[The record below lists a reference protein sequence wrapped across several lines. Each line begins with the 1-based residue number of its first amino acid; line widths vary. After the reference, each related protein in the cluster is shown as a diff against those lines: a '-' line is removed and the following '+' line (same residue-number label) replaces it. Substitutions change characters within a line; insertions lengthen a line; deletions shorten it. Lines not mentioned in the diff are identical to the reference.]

1 MALKLTPD
9 MKAQLMA
16 SIEETKAFKNIAHV
30 GSRTRLIP
38 ADAQPGY
45 TTSGS
50 LLTVTMSEKTDATGG
65 VRTYKTGE
73 VMHDITAYIDR
84 DGETC
89 ALYLGDIEA
98 ANLNR
103 ASHRQCGVLPGD
115 IITVTVSS
123 LRHYTGRDGAD
134 RTAPVLRF
142 SVRGPNMT
150 LDERTDLYCGERTD
164 PGAVWDALETAW
176 AQSLDTTLYTSV
188 EQVLRPVYGDT
199 DTVTADDIFA

>member
-9 MKAQLMA
+9 MKAKLMA
-16 SIEETKAFKNIAHV
+16 SIEETRAFKNIAHV
-30 GSRTRLIP
+30 GQRPRLIP

-45 TTSGS
+45 TAKGR

-73 VMHDITAYIDR
+73 VMHDITAYIER

-89 ALYLGDIEA
+89 VLYLGDIET

-103 ASHRQCGVLPGD
+103 ASHRLCGVLPGD
-115 IITVTVSS
+115 LITVTVSS

-142 SVRGPNMT
+142 DVLNM
-150 LDERTDLYCGERTD
+150 DNGRSNPD
-164 PGAVWDALETAW
+164 PRFIWDALKTAW
-176 AQSLDTTLYTSV
+176 AQSLDTSFYADV
-188 EQVLRPVYGDT
+188 ERQLRPVFGEDDT
-199 DTVTADDIFA
+199 ITADDIFA

>member
-1 MALKLTPD
+1 MALTLTPEV
-9 MKAQLMA
+9 KAQLAA
-16 SIEETKAFKNIAHV
+16 SIEETNAFKNIAHV
-30 GSRTRLIP
+30 GQRPRLIP

-45 TTSGS
+45 TAGGR

-73 VMHDITAYIDR
+73 VMHDITAYIEQA
-84 DGETC
+84 GETC

-98 ANLNR
+98 TNLNR
-103 ASHRQCGVLPGD
+103 ASCRRCGVLPGD
-115 IITVTVSS
+115 TITVTVTS

-134 RTAPVLRF
+134 RTAPVLSF
-142 SVRGPNMT
+142 T
-150 LDERTDLYCGERTD
+150 TQTDAAGRTD
-164 PGAVWDALETAW
+164 PRAVWDALKTAW

-188 EQVLRPVYGDT
+188 EQVLRPTFGDT

>member
-1 MALKLTPD
+1 MALTLTPD
-9 MKAQLMA
+9 TKTQLAA

-45 TTSGS
+45 TTSGR

-89 ALYLGDIEA
+89 VLYLGDIET
-98 ANLNR
+98 ANMNR
-103 ASHRQCGVLPGD
+103 AARRQCGVLPGD
-115 IITVTVSS
+115 TITVTVSS

-142 SVRGPNMT
+142 DVQG
-150 LDERTDLYCGERTD
+150 TDLRTD
-164 PGAVWDALETAW
+164 PQPVWDALKTAW
-176 AQSLDTTLYTSV
+176 AQSLDTTLYAGV
-188 EQVLRPVYGDT
+188 EQVLRPVFGDT
-199 DTVTADDIFA
+199 DTVTADDIF

>member
-9 MKAQLMA
+9 MKAKLIA
-16 SIEETKAFKNIAHV
+16 SIEETNAFKNIAHV
-30 GSRTRLIP
+30 GQRPRLIP

-45 TTSGS
+45 TAGGE

-73 VMHDITAYIDR
+73 VMHDITAYIEGE
-84 DGETC
+84 DGKTY

-103 ASHRQCGVLPGD
+103 ASGRRCGVLPGD
-115 IITVTVSS
+115 IINVTVSS

-142 SVRGPNMT
+142 SVDN
-150 LDERTDLYCGERTD
+150 DDLRTD
-164 PGAVWDALETAW
+164 PGYMWDALEKAW
-176 AQSLDTTLYTSV
+176 AQSLDTTLYTDV
-188 EQVLRPVYGDT
+188 ERVLRPTYGDT

>member
-1 MALKLTPD
+1 MALTLTPD
-9 MKAQLMA
+9 MKTQLAA

-30 GSRTRLIP
+30 GQRTRLIP

-45 TTSGS
+45 TTSGR

-73 VMHDITAYIDR
+73 VMHDITAYIER

-89 ALYLGDIEA
+89 ALYLGDIET

-103 ASHRQCGVLPGD
+103 ASRRQCGVLPGD
-115 IITVTVSS
+115 TITVTVSS
-123 LRHYTGRDGAD
+123 LRHYTGRDGAV

-142 SVRGPNMT
+142 DVQG
-150 LDERTDLYCGERTD
+150 TDLRSD
-164 PGAVWDALETAW
+164 PRPVWDALKKAW

-188 EQVLRPVYGDT
+188 EQVLRPAFGDT

>member
-1 MALKLTPD
+1 MALALTPD
-9 MKAQLMA
+9 TKTQLAA

-45 TTSGS
+45 TTSGR

-73 VMHDITAYIDR
+73 VMHDITAYIER

-89 ALYLGDIEA
+89 VLYLGDIET
-98 ANLNR
+98 ANMNR
-103 ASHRQCGVLPGD
+103 ASRRQCGVLPGD
-115 IITVTVSS
+115 RVTVTVGS

-142 SVRGPNMT
+142 DVRG
-150 LDERTDLYCGERTD
+150 TDLRTD
-164 PGAVWDALETAW
+164 PQPVWDALKTAW
-176 AQSLDTTLYTSV
+176 AQSLDTTLYASV
-188 EQVLRPVYGDT
+188 EQVLRPVFGDT

>member
-1 MALKLTPD
+1 MALTLTPD
-9 MKAQLMA
+9 MKAQLAA

-30 GSRTRLIP
+30 GQRTRLIP

-45 TTSGS
+45 TTSGR

-73 VMHDITAYIDR
+73 VMHDITAYIEYG
-84 DGETC
+84 GETC
-89 ALYLGDIEA
+89 ALYLGDIET

-103 ASHRQCGVLPGD
+103 ASGRQCGVLPGD

-142 SVRGPNMT
+142 DVRG
-150 LDERTDLYCGERTD
+150 TDLRTD
-164 PGAVWDALETAW
+164 PQPVWYALKKAW

-188 EQVLRPVYGDT
+188 EQALRPIFGDT